1 MILLSQ
7 IALLQPPE
15 PSKREQQGQTANER
29 LHAASTTGCGAALA
43 LGAAEHFVGG
53 EAEKTGDDL
62 GYGKSL
68 AVTFIPR
75 VGAKDFDRLLRHAT
89 RGVELE
95 FNRGRKTFELTI
107 MGLSIDD
114 QRDDRPLRMKRL
126 EGAYLL
132 VDVMTL
138 SGRRRADDDER
149 RRRIERGTCLL
160 VERMTGGEIVA
171 VAEDG
176 AKRRR
181 YRSGCGLA
189 ADQILVD
196 GKRLKRTMQPSR
208 PVRVGVAVGNEGAV
222 FELGDL

>member
-1 MILLSQ
+1 
-7 IALLQPPE
+7 LLQPPE

-53 EAEKTGDDL
+53 EAEKTGND
-62 GYGKSL
+62 L

-95 FNRGRKTFELTI
+95 FNRGRKTFELTL

-149 RRRIERGTCLL
+149 RRRI
-160 VERMTGGEIVA
+160 
-171 VAEDG
+171 
-176 AKRRR
+176 
-181 YRSGCGLA
+181 
-189 ADQILVD
+189 
-196 GKRLKRTMQPSR
+196 
-208 PVRVGVAVGNEGAV
+208 
-222 FELGDL
+222 